1 MSSLTD
7 CSIYEKE
14 LIAACQQRDA
24 HSQEKLFRHFYGF
37 VMGITLRY
45 VSTRVLAQEIVN
57 DSFLK
62 VFNQLPKQ
70 NEFQS
75 FRGWLNRI
83 VVHTAIDT
91 FRRENKYR
99 QHLDIEQV
107 GYELVDSNNISSMM
121 SAQEILLLIDKL
133 PNTWRFVFNLYE
145 IEGYSHE
152 EIGEVLKI
160 PPSSSRTYLTR
171 AKQKLRELIISP

>member
-1 MSSLTD
+1 VSSLTD

-14 LIAACQQRDA
+14 LIAACQKRNA
-24 HSQEKLFRHFYGF
+24 HSQEKLFKHFYGF

-62 VFNQLPKQ
+62 IFNQLPKQ
-70 NEFQS
+70 NDIQS
-75 FRGWLNRI
+75 FRAWANRI

-99 QHLDIEQV
+99 QHTDIEQV
-107 GYELVDSNNISSMM
+107 VHELTDHENISSQI
-121 SAQEILLLIDKL
+121 SAQEILLLINKL
-133 PNTWRFVFNLYE
+133 PDTWRYVFNLYE
-145 IEGYSHE
+145 IEGFSHE
-152 EIGEVLKI
+152 EIGEKLKI
-160 PPSSSRTYLTR
+160 PTSSSRTYLTR
-171 AKQKLRELIISP
+171 AKQKLRELIISN